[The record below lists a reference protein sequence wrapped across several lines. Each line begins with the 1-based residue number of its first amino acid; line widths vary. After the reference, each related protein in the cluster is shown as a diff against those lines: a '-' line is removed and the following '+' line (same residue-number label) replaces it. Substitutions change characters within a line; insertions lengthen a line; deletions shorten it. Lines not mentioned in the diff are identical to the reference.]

1 MSAGADAGIMR
12 CPWPGD
18 DPLYVA
24 YHDTEWG
31 VPLRDDRAL
40 FELLVLEGFQAG
52 LSWLTIL
59 RRREGFRQAF
69 GGFDPEAMAA
79 YGPADFQRLMG
90 DERIIRNRLKV
101 EASRS
106 NAKAFLA
113 VRERFGSFADYL
125 WRFVDGRPIVNQRQ
139 SMADVP
145 ATTPLSDAISK
156 DLKAKG
162 FKFVGSTIVYAYMQ
176 SAGLVNDHFVW
187 CYRHAEL
194 AGKP

>member
-1 MSAGADAGIMR
+1 MSGGIGDAPAR
-12 CPWPGD
+12 CPWPGT
-18 DPLYVA
+18 DPLYVD
-24 YHDTEWG
+24 YHDREWG

-69 GGFDPEAMAA
+69 GGFDPEALAA
-79 YGPADFQRLMG
+79 YGPADFERLMK
-90 DERIIRNRLKV
+90 DTRIIRNRLKI
-101 EASRS
+101 EASRT
-106 NAKAFLA
+106 NARAFLA
-113 VRERFGSFADYL
+113 LREKRGSFAGYL
-125 WRFVDGRPIVNQRQ
+125 WDFVGNRPIVNRREA
-139 SMADVP
+139 MAEVP

-156 DLKAKG
+156 DLKAHG

-187 CYRHAEL
+187 CFRHAEL
-194 AGKP
+194 SGAS